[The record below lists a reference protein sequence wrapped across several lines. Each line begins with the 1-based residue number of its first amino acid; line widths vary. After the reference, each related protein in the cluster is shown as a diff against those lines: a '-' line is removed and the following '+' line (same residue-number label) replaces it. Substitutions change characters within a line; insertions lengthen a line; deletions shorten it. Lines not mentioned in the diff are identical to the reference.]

1 MTTTVAPAGWYVIV
15 PEGSAWVA
23 VRIDQGGACR
33 QIVEQ
38 ASAGTHQAAGDR
50 AADICE
56 AIADGRTDEGVLAT
70 DAAAVVAAY
79 DCDMDPAMCVVERI
93 LID

>member
-15 PEGSAWVA
+15 PDGSAWVA
-23 VRIDQGGACR
+23 VRLDNGGACR
-33 QIVEQ
+33 QIIEQ
-38 ASAGTHQAAGDR
+38 ASVETHRAAGDR
-50 AADICE
+50 ASDVCE

-70 DAAAVVAAY
+70 DAAAIVAAY
-79 DCDMDPAMCVVERI
+79 DCDMDPTACVVERV